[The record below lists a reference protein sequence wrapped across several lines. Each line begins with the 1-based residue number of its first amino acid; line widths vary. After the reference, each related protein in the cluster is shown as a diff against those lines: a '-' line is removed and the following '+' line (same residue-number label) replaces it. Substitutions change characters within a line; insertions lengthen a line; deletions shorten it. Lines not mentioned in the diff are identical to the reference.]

1 MMRILLFSLK
11 QSIFLDTR
19 GFIKVLATLEL
30 QTEATCAQKNALF
43 STEKYSHRFSLQ
55 TV

>member
-11 QSIFLDTR
+11 QSIFLDTS

-30 QTEATCAQKNALF
+30 QTVAPRAQKNTFTRLKSILIAF
-43 STEKYSHRFSLQ
+43 PYC
-55 TV
+55 

>member
-1 MMRILLFSLK
+1 MRITLFSLK
-11 QSIFLDTR
+11 QSIFLDPN

-30 QTEATCAQKNALF
+30 QTEANWAQKNALF